1 MTSISPSGFDLPPD
15 ALALRGV
22 TKRFGTFTALDG
34 VDFTLRAGEIHALL
48 GENGAGKSTL
58 LKIVRGLMRPDG
70 GEIACGGQGRSFLTL
85 EDARAAG
92 IGMVHQHFML
102 VSSMTVVENLALAEA
117 GASASLPRLESAVRE
132 RAAAIAERLGWTIP
146 WQNPIADLP
155 VGTQQRVEIVK
166 ALLSDARILLF
177 DEPTA
182 VLAPTETL
190 ELFRVLRAL
199 RDEGRSLVFVSH
211 KLSEVM
217 TLCDRVTVLRRGKTV
232 GTVGIDETN
241 PDDLARRM
249 VGDARSQDPESASI
263 LRDDRKSS
271 QPNRTDSAVVS
282 FEQVSTRPQP
292 METTLRDIQFSIA
305 AGEILGVA
313 GVDGNGQAELIQ
325 IFQGLRAWKSGD
337 IVLSGQRLRKLGV
350 QERREFGVAV
360 IPPDR
365 HREGLALGLSVE
377 ENLSMDAARQPQFR
391 RGFWLRRRKLR
402 EFSKQ
407 LLDDFDIRA
416 DHLSTLAGSLSGG
429 NQQKIVIARALV
441 GQPRLL
447 IAASPT
453 RGLDVG
459 ATAYVHRK
467 LRERAEQGGAIL
479 LVSTELDE
487 IVALSHRIAVL
498 YEGRIVGITPADTP
512 RETLGLMM
520 GGKQGASHG

>member
-1 MTSISPSGFDLPPD
+1 VATFPPPD
-15 ALALRGV
+15 LNNSALTLRGV
-22 TKRFGTFTALDG
+22 TKRFGAFTALNG
-34 VDFTLRAGEIHALL
+34 VDFSLKPGEIHALL

-58 LKIVRGLMRPDG
+58 LKIMRGLLRPDG
-70 GEIACGGQGRSFLTL
+70 GEIACGGQTHSAFTL
-85 EDARAAG
+85 KDARAAG

-117 GASASLPRLESAVRE
+117 TAVGALPRLESATRE
-132 RAAAIAERLGWTIP
+132 RALAIAARLGWTIP
-146 WQNPIADLP
+146 WDNVVADLP
-155 VGTQQRVEIVK
+155 VGTQQRVEIVRT
-166 ALLSDARILLF
+166 LLGDARILLF

-190 ELFRVLRAL
+190 ELFQVLRVL

-217 TLCDRVTVLRRGKTV
+217 SLCDRVTVLRRGKTV
-232 GTVGIDETN
+232 GTVTIDETN

-249 VGDARSQDPESASI
+249 VGSAEKHDLEAPDAPTTPNTAAVTAI
-263 LRDDRKSS
+263 KT
-271 QPNRTDSAVVS
+271 QPVVS
-282 FEQVSTRPQP
+282 FTTVSTKPRL
-292 METTLRDIQFSIA
+292 METALMDLSFSLH

-325 IFQGLRAWKSGD
+325 IFQGLRAWRSGE
-337 IVLSGQRLRKLGV
+337 IVLSGQSMRQMGV
-350 QERREFGVAV
+350 RERREFGMAI

-365 HREGLALGLSVE
+365 HREGLALGLSVG
-377 ENLSMDAARQPQFR
+377 ENLALEAARQPAFR
-391 RGFWLRRRKLR
+391 QGFWLRRRKLR
-402 EFSKQ
+402 EFSQK
-407 LLDDFDIRA
+407 LITDYDIRT
-416 DHLSTLAGSLSGG
+416 DRLSTLAGSLSGG
-429 NQQKIVIARALV
+429 NQQKIVIARALC
-441 GQPRLL
+441 GQPQLL

-459 ATAYVHRK
+459 ATAYVHGK
-467 LRERAEQGGAIL
+467 LRERAAEGGAIL

-498 YEGRIVGITPADTP
+498 YEGRIVGIVSSTTP

-520 GGKQGASHG
+520 GGKQVAGHG